1 MIVITKK
8 TWGYNR
14 DMKCLIC
21 GMDININN
29 FNINSKG
36 LLEEN
41 ESESIKYCPFC
52 GVAAEYIKA
61 EDQEIFNASVE
72 GLDPSTLVILDHA
85 MKLEIFNSDFYKSAA
100 ELAHSKEVKE
110 TFEALSKIERMHAI
124 VHMKLG
130 GFKELPKLVNIDYS
144 KHKTDKSL
152 MNVAENREIHATK
165 FYEKNSIRTVE
176 PNVKEVFIA
185 LTEVERDH
193 IKIAKSN

>member
-1 MIVITKK
+1 MIVLTKK

-14 DMKCLIC
+14 NMKCLIC

-36 LLEEN
+36 LLENN

-52 GVAAEYIKA
+52 GVTAKYIKIDC
-61 EDQEIFNASVE
+61 EEILEAPVQC
-72 GLDPSTLVILDHA
+72 LDHSTLVILDHA
-85 MKLEIFNSDFYKSAA
+85 MKLEIFNSDFYKSASV
-100 ELAHSKEVKE
+100 LARSIEVKE
-110 TFEALSKIERMHAI
+110 TFVALSKIERMHAI

-130 GFKELPKLVNIDYS
+130 GFKELPKLINIDYS

-152 MNVAENREIHATK
+152 MNLAENREIHATH
-165 FYEKNSIRTVE
+165 FYEKKLKKIVD
-176 PNVKEVFIA
+176 PNVKEVFTA
-185 LTEVERDH
+185 LSEVERDH

>member
-1 MIVITKK
+1 
-8 TWGYNR
+8 
-14 DMKCLIC
+14 
-21 GMDININN
+21 MDININN

-36 LLEEN
+36 LLQEN

-52 GVAAEYIKA
+52 GVTAKYIKVESEEIYKA
-61 EDQEIFNASVE
+61 HVGFLDQ
-72 GLDPSTLVILDHA
+72 STLVILDHA

-100 ELAHSKEVKE
+100 VLAHSEQVKE

-152 MNVAENREIHATK
+152 MNLAEDREIHATQ
-165 FYEKNSIRTVE
+165 FYEKKLKKIVD
-176 PNVKEVFIA
+176 PIVKEVFIA
-185 LTEVERDH
+185 LSEVERDH